1 MKFYVGDKMS
11 GMYIKG
17 QIVKEYRDN
26 GNIISLNKVRHI
38 LHEKEE
44 GSDFVWNVESKL
56 DKKIRLRECKDGW
69 YLYLPE
75 PSRMTWAGENVMVDQ
90 FELDGNG
97 FKIKYSNPVDK
108 VVEMFEKNNKKTDL
122 YMEREIEAIDNIR
135 LSMDGMVDRIIE
147 RWMNYEVDVY
157 TGFEKLGEV
166 IGGHYGYFYR
176 PCIVKAKK
184 SGRKEERQDRNAKFH
199 RWADLSKGVQ
209 QVVAIVEFDDGHI
222 EQVQP
227 DRVVF
232 KEEE

>member
-1 MKFYVGDKMS
+1 MKFRVGDKFS

-26 GNIISLNKVRHI
+26 GHIITLNKVQHI
-38 LHEKEE
+38 LREKEE
-44 GSDFVWNVESKL
+44 GSDFVWNAESKL

-75 PSRMTWAGENVMVDQ
+75 PNVKIEIKQKPLVGDVCV
-90 FELDGNG
+90 FETEVFEEL
-97 FKIKYSNPVDK
+97 IKV
-108 VVEMFEKNNKKTDL
+108 
-122 YMEREIEAIDNIR
+122 IE
-135 LSMDGMVDRIIE
+135 E
-147 RWMNYEVDVY
+147 
-157 TGFEKLGEV
+157 GFESLKRTEIHIATQNEEFLCNKW
-166 IGGHYGYFYR
+166 IPSFFFYTR

-199 RWADLSKGVQ
+199 RWADLSKGVR
-209 QVVAIVEFDDGHI
+209 QVVALVEFDDGHM

-227 DRVVF
+227 DRIIFV

>member
-17 QIVKEYRDN
+17 QIIKEYRDN
-26 GNIISLNKVRHI
+26 GNIISLNKVQHI
-38 LHEKEE
+38 LREKEE

-75 PSRMTWAGENVMVDQ
+75 PNVKIQINQQKPLIGDVCVFETEVFEELIKVIEEG
-90 FELDGNG
+90 FELLKLTEIRIAAQNEE
-97 FKIKYSNPVDK
+97 F
-108 VVEMFEKNNKKTDL
+108 L
-122 YMEREIEAIDNIR
+122 YNQLIP
-135 LSMDGMVDRIIE
+135 SFFFC
-147 RWMNYEVDVY
+147 
-157 TGFEKLGEV
+157 T
-166 IGGHYGYFYR
+166 R

-209 QVVAIVEFDDGHI
+209 QVVALVEFEDGHV

-227 DRVVF
+227 DRVIFCLVN
-232 KEEE
+232 EDVRTDG

>member
-26 GNIISLNKVRHI
+26 GNIISLNKVQHI
-38 LHEKEE
+38 LREKEE
-44 GSDFVWNVESKL
+44 GSDLVWNVESKL

-75 PSRMTWAGENVMVDQ
+75 PNIKLKINQKERSVSD
-90 FELDGNG
+90 ELINPNNILTDMMNDLSNGN
-97 FKIKYSNPVDK
+97 K
-108 VVEMFEKNNKKTDL
+108 L
-122 YMEREIEAIDNIR
+122 MERELEAIDNIR
-135 LSMDGMVDRIIE
+135 LSMDGMTDRIIE

-209 QVVAIVEFDDGHI
+209 QVVALVEFEDGHV

-232 KEEE
+232 KEVE

>member
-17 QIVKEYRDN
+17 QIVKEYRNN
-26 GNIISLNKVRHI
+26 GNIISLNKVQHI

-44 GSDFVWNVESKL
+44 GSDLVWNVESKL

-75 PSRMTWAGENVMVDQ
+75 PNVKIEIKQKPLIGDVCV
-90 FELDGNG
+90 FETD
-97 FKIKYSNPVDK
+97 I
-108 VVEMFEKNNKKTDL
+108 FEELVK
-122 YMEREIEAIDNIR
+122 AIDNTR
-135 LSMDGMVDRIIE
+135 LSIDGMVDRIIE
-147 RWMNYEVDVY
+147 RWMHYEVDVY

-184 SGRKEERQDRNAKFH
+184 SGRKEERQDREAKFH

-209 QVVAIVEFDDGHI
+209 QVVALVEFNDGHV

-232 KEEE
+232 KEAE

>member
-26 GNIISLNKVRHI
+26 GNIISLNKVQHI

-75 PSRMTWAGENVMVDQ
+75 PNVKIEIKQKPLVGDVCV
-90 FELDGNG
+90 FETE
-97 FKIKYSNPVDK
+97 V
-108 VVEMFEKNNKKTDL
+108 FEELIDEFVKLRASLNNNFVNL
-122 YMEREIEAIDNIR
+122 EHALCCN
-135 LSMDGMVDRIIE
+135 SG
-147 RWMNYEVDVY
+147 WM
-157 TGFEKLGEV
+157 
-166 IGGHYGYFYR
+166 R
-176 PCIVKAKK
+176 RSCIVKAKK

-199 RWADLSKGVQ
+199 RWVDLSKGVQ
-209 QVVAIVEFDDGHI
+209 QVLALVEFEDGHV

-227 DRVVF
+227 DRIIF
-232 KEEE
+232 KEEK

>member
-1 MKFYVGDKMS
+1 MKFYVGDKFN
-11 GMYIKG
+11 GIYIKG

-26 GNIISLNKVRHI
+26 GNIISLNKVQHI
-38 LHEKEE
+38 LREKEE
-44 GSDFVWNVESKL
+44 GSDFVWNAESKL

-75 PSRMTWAGENVMVDQ
+75 PNV
-90 FELDGNG
+90 
-97 FKIKYSNPVDK
+97 KIKINQEPLIGDVC
-108 VVEMFEKNNKKTDL
+108 VFETEVFEELIK
-122 YMEREIEAIDNIR
+122 AIDNTR
-135 LSMDGMVDRIIE
+135 LSMDGMADRIIE
-147 RWMNYEVDVY
+147 RWMHYEADVY
-157 TGFEKLGEV
+157 TGFEKLGEI

-209 QVVAIVEFDDGHI
+209 QVLALVEFEDGHV

-227 DRVVF
+227 DRIIFMKVNEDVRTDG
-232 KEEE
+232 

>member
-1 MKFYVGDKMS
+1 MKFYVGDKFS

-26 GNIISLNKVRHI
+26 GNIISLNKVQHI
-38 LHEKEE
+38 LREKEE

-75 PSRMTWAGENVMVDQ
+75 PNVKIQINQQKPLIGDVCVFETEIFEELVKAIEEG
-90 FELDGNG
+90 FELL
-97 FKIKYSNPVDK
+97 KRT
-108 VVEMFEKNNKKTDL
+108 EMDIATQNKDFL
-122 YMEREIEAIDNIR
+122 YNQLIP
-135 LSMDGMVDRIIE
+135 SFFFC
-147 RWMNYEVDVY
+147 
-157 TGFEKLGEV
+157 T
-166 IGGHYGYFYR
+166 R

-184 SGRKEERQDRNAKFH
+184 SGRKEERQDRHAKFH

-209 QVVAIVEFDDGHI
+209 QVVALVEFEDGHV

-227 DRVVF
+227 DRVIF

>member
-38 LHEKEE
+38 LREKEE
-44 GSDFVWNVESKL
+44 GSDFVWNAESKL

-69 YLYLPE
+69 YIYLPE
-75 PSRMTWAGENVMVDQ
+75 PNVKIQINQQKPLIGDVCVFETEIFEELIKVIEEG
-90 FELDGNG
+90 FELLKLTEIRIAAQNEE
-97 FKIKYSNPVDK
+97 F
-108 VVEMFEKNNKKTDL
+108 L
-122 YMEREIEAIDNIR
+122 YNQLIP
-135 LSMDGMVDRIIE
+135 SFFFC
-147 RWMNYEVDVY
+147 
-157 TGFEKLGEV
+157 T
-166 IGGHYGYFYR
+166 R

-199 RWADLSKGVQ
+199 RWVDLSKGVQ
-209 QVVAIVEFDDGHI
+209 QVLALVEFEDGHV

-227 DRVVF
+227 DRIIF
-232 KEEE
+232 KEEK

>member
-1 MKFYVGDKMS
+1 MKFYVGDKFS

-17 QIVKEYRDN
+17 QIVKEYRDS
-26 GNIISLNKVRHI
+26 GNIITLNKVQHI
-38 LHEKEE
+38 LREKEE

-75 PSRMTWAGENVMVDQ
+75 PNVKIEIKREPLVGDVCV
-90 FELDGNG
+90 FE
-97 FKIKYSNPVDK
+97 
-108 VVEMFEKNNKKTDL
+108 T
-122 YMEREIEAIDNIR
+122 EI
-135 LSMDGMVDRIIE
+135 
-147 RWMNYEVDVY
+147 
-157 TGFEKLGEV
+157 FEKLVKAIDDGFTKLFEGEQRTTDQTLEYLYNS
-166 IGGHYGYFYR
+166 IIPSFFFCTR

-209 QVVAIVEFDDGHI
+209 QVVALVEFEDGHV

-232 KEEE
+232 KEAE

>member
-26 GNIISLNKVRHI
+26 GNIISLNKVQHI

-75 PSRMTWAGENVMVDQ
+75 PNIKIEIKQEPLIGDVCV
-90 FELDGNG
+90 FETE
-97 FKIKYSNPVDK
+97 I
-108 VVEMFEKNNKKTDL
+108 FEELIDEFVKLRASLNNNL
-122 YMEREIEAIDNIR
+122 ANLEHALCCN
-135 LSMDGMVDRIIE
+135 SG
-147 RWMNYEVDVY
+147 WMRRD
-157 TGFEKLGEV
+157 
-166 IGGHYGYFYR
+166 
-176 PCIVKAKK
+176 CIVKAKK
-184 SGRKEERQDRNAKFH
+184 SGRKEERQDRPAKFH
-199 RWADLSKGVQ
+199 RWVDLSKGVQ
-209 QVVAIVEFDDGHI
+209 QVLALVEFEDGHV

-227 DRVVF
+227 DRIIF
-232 KEEE
+232 KEVEEND

>member
-26 GNIISLNKVRHI
+26 GNIISLNKVQHI
-38 LHEKEE
+38 LREKEE

-75 PSRMTWAGENVMVDQ
+75 PNVKIVINQKPLVGDVCV
-90 FELDGNG
+90 FE
-97 FKIKYSNPVDK
+97 
-108 VVEMFEKNNKKTDL
+108 T
-122 YMEREIEAIDNIR
+122 EI
-135 LSMDGMVDRIIE
+135 
-147 RWMNYEVDVY
+147 
-157 TGFEKLGEV
+157 FEKLVKAIDDGFTKLLEGEQRTTDQTLEYLYNS
-166 IGGHYGYFYR
+166 IIPSFFFCTR

-199 RWADLSKGVQ
+199 RWVDLSKGVQ
-209 QVVAIVEFDDGHI
+209 QVLALVEFEDGHV

-227 DRVVF
+227 DRIIFV
-232 KEEE
+232 KEGTIDG

>member
-1 MKFYVGDKMS
+1 MKIGVMNKAQGEE
-11 GMYIKG
+11 IKR
-17 QIVKEYRDN
+17 K
-26 GNIISLNKVRHI
+26 II
-38 LHEKEE
+38 EKFREE
-44 GSDFVWNVESKL
+44 GFISVPDVYGIVGTTRVSDEEHKWGWDDNSDL
-56 DKKIRLRECKDGW
+56 DRKIRVREMKSGW
-69 YLYLPE
+69 FVYLPDPNAKICFNKKDVTFDE
-75 PSRMTWAGENVMVDQ
+75 DSYKQKNYDFPDIDVCV
-90 FELDGNG
+90 FETEL
-97 FKIKYSNPVDK
+97 
-108 VVEMFEKNNKKTDL
+108 FEKLVKTL
-122 YMEREIEAIDNIR
+122 ENICLSIEA
-135 LSMDGMVDRIIE
+135 SADRFIE

-227 DRVVF
+227 DRVIF
-232 KEEE
+232 KEVEENA

>member
-26 GNIISLNKVRHI
+26 GNIISLNKVQHI

-44 GSDFVWNVESKL
+44 GSDLVWNAESKL

-75 PSRMTWAGENVMVDQ
+75 PNVKIQINQQKPLIGDVCV
-90 FELDGNG
+90 FETA
-97 FKIKYSNPVDK
+97 I
-108 VVEMFEKNNKKTDL
+108 FEELVK
-122 YMEREIEAIDNIR
+122 AIDNIG

-199 RWADLSKGVQ
+199 RWADLSKGVH
-209 QVVAIVEFDDGHI
+209 QVVALVEFDDGHV
-222 EQVQP
+222 EQVAP
-227 DRVVF
+227 NRVEF
-232 KEEE
+232 KEVEYDANR

>member
-1 MKFYVGDKMS
+1 MKFYVGDKFS

-26 GNIISLNKVRHI
+26 GNIISLNKVQHI
-38 LHEKEE
+38 LREKEE

-75 PSRMTWAGENVMVDQ
+75 PNVKIQINQQKPLIGDVCV
-90 FELDGNG
+90 FETA
-97 FKIKYSNPVDK
+97 I
-108 VVEMFEKNNKKTDL
+108 FEELVK
-122 YMEREIEAIDNIR
+122 AIDNIG
-135 LSMDGMVDRIIE
+135 LSMDGMVDRVIE
-147 RWMNYEVDVY
+147 RWMHYEADVY
-157 TGFEKLGEV
+157 SGFEHLGEV

-209 QVVAIVEFDDGHI
+209 QVVALVEFEDGHV

-227 DRVVF
+227 DRVIF

>member
-1 MKFYVGDKMS
+1 MKFYVGSKETGYHFKYEVERRYDKNGKFVS
-11 GMYIKG
+11 LAE
-17 QIVKEYRDN
+17 VKNLFRETPDENDSQYGWDN
-26 GNIISLNKVRHI
+26 DSNLVKKMRVRQ
-38 LHEKEE
+38 
-44 GSDFVWNVESKL
+44 
-56 DKKIRLRECKDGW
+56 CKDGW
-69 YLYLPE
+69 FLYLPE
-75 PSRMTWAGENVMVDQ
+75 PNAKICFNKNDTK
-90 FELDGNG
+90 FEEDSYKQKNYDFPLPNIDVTV
-97 FKIKYSNPVDK
+97 FPTDD
-108 VVEMFEKNNKKTDL
+108 FEKL
-122 YMEREIEAIDNIR
+122 IDVMDKSCGR
-135 LSMDGMVDRIIE
+135 LIE
-147 RWMNYEVDVY
+147 RLMHFEADVY

>member
-26 GNIISLNKVRHI
+26 GNIISLNKVQHI
-38 LHEKEE
+38 IREKEE
-44 GSDFVWNVESKL
+44 GSDLVWNAESKL

-75 PSRMTWAGENVMVDQ
+75 PNVKIQINQQPLIGDVCVFETAIFEELVKVIEEG
-90 FELDGNG
+90 FELLKLTEIRIAAQNEE
-97 FKIKYSNPVDK
+97 F
-108 VVEMFEKNNKKTDL
+108 L
-122 YMEREIEAIDNIR
+122 YNQLIP
-135 LSMDGMVDRIIE
+135 SFFFC
-147 RWMNYEVDVY
+147 
-157 TGFEKLGEV
+157 T
-166 IGGHYGYFYR
+166 R

-209 QVVAIVEFDDGHI
+209 QVVALVEFEDGHV

-232 KEEE
+232 KEVE

>member
-1 MKFYVGDKMS
+1 MKFYVGDKFS

-17 QIVKEYRDN
+17 QIVGEYRDN
-26 GNIISLNKVRHI
+26 GNIISLNKVQHI
-38 LHEKEE
+38 LREKEE
-44 GSDFVWNVESKL
+44 GSDLVWNAESKL

-75 PSRMTWAGENVMVDQ
+75 PNVKIEINQQKPLIGDVCV
-90 FELDGNG
+90 FETE
-97 FKIKYSNPVDK
+97 V
-108 VVEMFEKNNKKTDL
+108 FEELVK
-122 YMEREIEAIDNIR
+122 AIDNIK

-147 RWMNYEVDVY
+147 RWMYYEGDVF

-184 SGRKEERQDRNAKFH
+184 SGRKEERQDRKAKFH

-209 QVVAIVEFDDGHI
+209 QVVALVEFEDGHV

-227 DRVVF
+227 DRVIFCLVD
-232 KEEE
+232 EDVRTDE

>member
-26 GNIISLNKVRHI
+26 GNIISLNKVQHI

-75 PSRMTWAGENVMVDQ
+75 PNIKLKIGQEEHSVSDD
-90 FELDGNG
+90 ELINTIHIITDMMDNLSNGN
-97 FKIKYSNPVDK
+97 K
-108 VVEMFEKNNKKTDL
+108 L
-122 YMEREIEAIDNIR
+122 MEREIEAINNIK

-147 RWMNYEVDVY
+147 RWMHYEVDVY

-184 SGRKEERQDRNAKFH
+184 SGRKEERQDREAKFH

-209 QVVAIVEFDDGHI
+209 QVVALVEFDDGHV

-232 KEEE
+232 KEAE